1 MGLFSR
7 KRKVETKPSDNPR
20 YRENPMNILFENF
33 VLDTINKLP
42 EEKIEQLNSMDLAKV
57 FKIEPKHWKLVI
69 KQVLHLSDTIEI
81 AILDLWYKN
90 QDIAAQQKIEYL
102 PTQFAMDFVDNF
114 LKDDSKIDIWDG
126 DSLNQAKE
134 RIKRI
139 RGREI

>member
-1 MGLFSR
+1 
-7 KRKVETKPSDNPR
+7 
-20 YRENPMNILFENF
+20 MNILFENF